1 MIQEVS
7 TLHSHP
13 KDDLANVKVR
23 QILAAARK
31 VFMQLGY
38 EAASMDAI
46 ARLAGVS
53 KATLYTHFDGKDALF
68 AALIVSECR
77 QLSDQIGRRAFDE
90 PDIRLALRSLA
101 EDFNNLLCTDE
112 GLAMYRMVVAE
123 TPRFPELGS
132 IFYASGPKV
141 MIDRI
146 ADLLRRAAERGLLK
160 IPDAHVAAI
169 QFISLVRGDSQ
180 LTRILGVTSSKSV
193 PADYID
199 SGVDLF
205 LAGYGIARKNT

>member
-1 MIQEVS
+1 MTRDAN
-7 TLHSHP
+7 TLQITTR
-13 KDDLANVKVR
+13 DDLGTSKER

-38 EAASMDAI
+38 GAASMDAI
-46 ARLAGVS
+46 ARQAGVS

-68 AALIVSECR
+68 AALIVNECR
-77 QLSDQIGRRAFDE
+77 DFADQIGRRARDE

-101 EDFNNLLCTDE
+101 EDFNNLLCNDE
-112 GLAMYRMVVAE
+112 KLAMYRMVVAE
-123 TPRFPELGS
+123 TPRFPALGS
-132 IFYASGPKV
+132 IFYDSGPKV

-160 IPDAHVAAI
+160 IPDAHVAAV
-169 QFISLVRGDSQ
+169 QFISLVRGDSH
-180 LTRILGVTSSKSV
+180 LTRILGVTPSMSMPS
-193 PADYID
+193 DYID

-205 LAGYGIARKNT
+205 LAGYGIKRD